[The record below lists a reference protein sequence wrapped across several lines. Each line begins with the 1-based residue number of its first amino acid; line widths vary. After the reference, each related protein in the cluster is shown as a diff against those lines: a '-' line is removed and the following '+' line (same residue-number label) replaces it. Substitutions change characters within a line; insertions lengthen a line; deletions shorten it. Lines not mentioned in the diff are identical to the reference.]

1 MSATGYLAVSTPL
14 RLSVGG
20 TTVALP
26 ILAVEALNDVAIGGL
41 LSAACLAPSILAAPF
56 VGAILDRTRH
66 PRVLIALAGL
76 VTALG
81 TLVAAFLG
89 VIPTPLVAL
98 AVIAAGTTTPF
109 FMGGL
114 SSFATEEIPNERRAY
129 ALDALS
135 YNLGSVAGP
144 AVVAA
149 ATALGSARIAVVA
162 MAVAAAL
169 GSAGTILT
177 RLRPQT
183 DAPAVSMRSAII
195 AGLRHIVGHRPIAV
209 VTASGTLSQLGSG
222 GLAVAAVV
230 LATERAD
237 SPDQG
242 AVIVSAFA
250 VGGLVSA
257 LVIAAR
263 PMRMR
268 AEWAMGTGFAATG
281 VLTVVAA
288 VDLGLWWTTVL
299 IGLSG
304 LFTASSSA
312 AMLLLRKQQSLPE
325 VRSQVFT
332 VGAGLRATAAAAGA
346 AAAGLAAGIGGAWL
360 IVAIGVIWVFS
371 GALMLAYPPGTRPLD
386 P

>member
-26 ILAVEALNDVAIGGL
+26 ILAVEALNDVALGGL
-41 LSAACLAPSILAAPF
+41 LAAACLAPSIVAAPF
-56 VGAILDRTRH
+56 VGAVLDRSRH
-66 PRVLIALAGL
+66 PRALMALAGL

-89 VIPTPLVAL
+89 EIPTVLIAL
-98 AVIAAGTTTPF
+98 AVVAAGTTTPF

-114 SSFATEEIPNERRAY
+114 SSFATEEIPHESRAY

-135 YNLGSVAGP
+135 YNIGSVAGP

-149 ATALGSARIAVVA
+149 AGALGSARIAVVA

-169 GSAGTILT
+169 GSAATVLT
-177 RLRPQT
+177 RLRPKT
-183 DAPAVSMRSAII
+183 DAPPASMRSAIA
-195 AGLRHIVGHRPIAV
+195 AGLSHIARHRPIAV
-209 VTASGTLSQLGSG
+209 VTSSSTLSQVG
-222 GLAVAAVV
+222 GGALAVAAVV
-230 LATERAD
+230 LATERGGT
-237 SPDQG
+237 PDQG
-242 AVIVSAFA
+242 AIIVSAFA
-250 VGGLVSA
+250 IGGLVSA
-257 LVIAAR
+257 LVIAVR
-263 PMRMR
+263 PVRMR

-281 VLTVVAA
+281 VLTVASA
-288 VDLGLWWTTVL
+288 VDLGLWWTTLL

-304 LFTASSSA
+304 LFTSSSVA
-312 AMLLLRKQQSLPE
+312 GMLLLRKQQSLPE

-332 VGAGLRATAAAAGA
+332 VGSGLRATAAAAGA
-346 AAAGLAAGIGGAWL
+346 AFAGVAAGVGGAWL
-360 IVAIGVIWVFS
+360 MVGIGVIWMAS
-371 GALMLAYPPGTRPLD
+371 AALMLAYPRGARPLD

>member
-1 MSATGYLAVSTPL
+1 VSATGYLSVSTPL

-41 LSAACLAPSILAAPF
+41 LAAACLAPSILAAPF

-66 PRVLIALAGL
+66 PRLLIALAGL
-76 VTALG
+76 ITALG

-89 VIPTPLVAL
+89 EIPTAVVAL

-114 SSFATEEIPNERRAY
+114 SSFATEEIANERRAY

-169 GSAGTILT
+169 GSAGTILNK
-177 RLRPQT
+177 LRPQT
-183 DAPAVSMRSAII
+183 DAPAVSMRSTIV
-195 AGLRHIVGHRPIAV
+195 AGLKHIVRHRPIAV
-209 VTASGTLSQLGSG
+209 VTASGTLSQLGG
-222 GLAVAAVV
+222 GALAVAAVV
-230 LATERAD
+230 LATERAGT
-237 SPDQG
+237 PDQG
-242 AVIVSAFA
+242 AIIVSAFA

-257 LVIAAR
+257 LVIAVR

-288 VDLGLWWTTVL
+288 VDLGLWWTTLL

-304 LFTASSSA
+304 LFTASSAA
-312 AMLLLRKQQSLPE
+312 AMLLLRKQQSYPE

-346 AAAGLAAGIGGAWL
+346 AIAGLAAGIGGAWL
-360 IVAIGVIWVFS
+360 IVGIGVVWIAS
-371 GALMLAYPPGTRPLD
+371 GALLLAYPPGTRPLD

>member
-1 MSATGYLAVSTPL
+1 MSAVGYLSVSTPL

-26 ILAVEALNDVAIGGL
+26 ILAVEALNDIAIGGL
-41 LSAACLAPSILAAPF
+41 LAAACLAPSILAAPF
-56 VGAILDRTRH
+56 VGAWLDRTRH
-66 PRVLIALAGL
+66 PRALVALAGL

-81 TLVAAFLG
+81 TLVAALLG
-89 VIPTPLVAL
+89 EIPTAVVAI
-98 AVIAAGTTTPF
+98 AVVAAGATTPF

-114 SSFATEEIPNERRAY
+114 SSFASEEIRNEHRAY

-149 ATALGSARIAVVA
+149 ATALGSARIAVVV

-169 GSAGTILT
+169 GSAGTVLT
-177 RLRPQT
+177 GLRT
-183 DAPAVSMRSAII
+183 RADAPVGSLRSTIVS
-195 AGLRHIVGHRPIAV
+195 GLRHIVRHRPIAV
-209 VTASGTLSQLGSG
+209 VTASGTLSQLGG
-222 GLAVAAVV
+222 GALAVAAVV
-230 LATERAD
+230 LATERSG

-242 AVIVSAFA
+242 AIIVSAFA
-250 VGGLVSA
+250 VGGLLGA
-257 LVIAAR
+257 LVVAVR
-263 PMRMR
+263 PVQMRP
-268 AEWAMGTGFAATG
+268 EWAMGAGFAATG
-281 VLTVVAA
+281 LLTVIAA
-288 VDLGLWWTTVL
+288 VDLGLWWTTLL

-304 LFTASSSA
+304 LFTASSAA
-312 AMLLLRKQQSLPE
+312 AMLLLRKQQSSPD

-346 AAAGLAAGIGGAWL
+346 AIAGVAAGVGGGWL
-360 IVAIGVIWVFS
+360 ILAIGIVWVAS

>member
-1 MSATGYLAVSTPL
+1 VSATGYLAVSTPL

-26 ILAVEALNDVAIGGL
+26 ILAVEALGDVAVGGL
-41 LSAACLAPSILAAPF
+41 LAAACLAPSILAAPF
-56 VGAILDRTRH
+56 VGAWLDRTRH
-66 PRVLIALAGL
+66 PRLLIALAGL

-89 VIPTPLVAL
+89 EIPIALVAL
-98 AVIAAGTTTPF
+98 AVIAAGAMTPF

-114 SSFATEEIPNERRAY
+114 SSFATEEIRDERRAY

-149 ATALGSARIAVVA
+149 ASALGSARIAVVA
-162 MAVAAAL
+162 MAVSAAL
-169 GSAGTILT
+169 GSAGTLLT

-183 DAPAVSMRSAII
+183 DAPAESMRSAIV
-195 AGLRHIVGHRPIAV
+195 AGLRHIVRHRPIAV
-209 VTASGTLSQLGSG
+209 VTSSGTLSQLGSG

-230 LATERAD
+230 LATERAGT
-237 SPDQG
+237 PDQG
-242 AVIVSAFA
+242 AVIVAAFA
-250 VGGLVSA
+250 IGGLVSA

-281 VLTVVAA
+281 VLTIVAA
-288 VDLGLWWTTVL
+288 ADLGMWWTTLL

-312 AMLLLRKQQSLPE
+312 AMLLLRKQQSFPE

-346 AAAGLAAGIGGAWL
+346 ALAGIAAGVGGAVL
-360 IVAIGVIWVFS
+360 IVAIGAIWVVS
-371 GALMLAYPPGTRPLD
+371 AAIMLAYPPGTRPLD

>member
-1 MSATGYLAVSTPL
+1 VSATGYLSVSTPL

-26 ILAVEALNDVAIGGL
+26 ILAVETLNDVAIGGL
-41 LSAACLAPSILAAPF
+41 LAAACLAPSILAAPF

-66 PRVLIALAGL
+66 PRLLIALAGL
-76 VTALG
+76 ITALG

-89 VIPTPLVAL
+89 EIPTAVVAL

-114 SSFATEEIPNERRAY
+114 SSFATEEIENERRAY

-149 ATALGSARIAVVA
+149 ASALGSARIAVVA
-162 MAVAAAL
+162 MAVAAAV
-169 GSAGTILT
+169 GSAGTLLT

-183 DAPAVSMRSAII
+183 DAPAVSMRSAIM
-195 AGLRHIVGHRPIAV
+195 AGLRHIVRHRPIAV
-209 VTASGTLSQLGSG
+209 VTASGTLSQLGG
-222 GLAVAAVV
+222 GALAVAAVV
-230 LATERAD
+230 LATERAGT
-237 SPDQG
+237 PDQG
-242 AVIVSAFA
+242 AIIVSAFA
-250 VGGLVSA
+250 IGGLISG
-257 LVIAAR
+257 LVIAVR
-263 PMRMR
+263 PMHMR

-288 VDLGLWWTTVL
+288 VDLGLWWTTLL

-304 LFTASSSA
+304 LFTASSAA
-312 AMLLLRKQQSLPE
+312 AMLLLRKQQSFPE

-346 AAAGLAAGIGGAWL
+346 AIAGIAAGIGGAWL
-360 IVAIGVIWVFS
+360 IVGIGVVWIAS
-371 GALMLAYPPGTRPLD
+371 GALLLAYPRGTRPLD

>member
-1 MSATGYLAVSTPL
+1 MSATGYLSVSTPL

-26 ILAVEALNDVAIGGL
+26 ILAVEAMDDIAIGGL

-56 VGAILDRTRH
+56 VGAWLDRTRH
-66 PRVLIALAGL
+66 PRTLIALSGV

-81 TLVAAFLG
+81 TLVAALLG
-89 VIPTPLVAL
+89 QIPIALVVL
-98 AVIAAGTTTPF
+98 AVVAAGATTPF

-149 ATALGSARIAVVA
+149 ASAFGSARLALVA
-162 MAVAAAL
+162 MAVAAAF
-169 GSAGTILT
+169 GSAATVLT
-177 RLRPQT
+177 RLTPQT
-183 DAPAVSMRSAII
+183 EAPAASMRSAIV
-195 AGLRHIVGHRPIAV
+195 AGLRHIVRHRPIAV
-209 VTASGTLSQLGSG
+209 VTSSGTLSQLGSG

-230 LATERAD
+230 LATERAG

-250 VGGLVSA
+250 VGGLLSA
-257 LVIAAR
+257 LVIAVR

-268 AEWAMGTGFAATG
+268 PEWAMGSGFAATG
-281 VLTVVAA
+281 VLTVIAA
-288 VDLGLWWTTVL
+288 VDLGVWWTTLL

-304 LFTASSSA
+304 LFTAASAA
-312 AMLLLRKQQSLPE
+312 AMLLLRKQQSFPD

-332 VGAGLRATAAAAGA
+332 VGAGLRTTAAAAGA
-346 AAAGLAAGIGGAWL
+346 AIAGVAAGVGGAWL
-360 IVAIGVIWVFS
+360 IVAIGLIWIAS